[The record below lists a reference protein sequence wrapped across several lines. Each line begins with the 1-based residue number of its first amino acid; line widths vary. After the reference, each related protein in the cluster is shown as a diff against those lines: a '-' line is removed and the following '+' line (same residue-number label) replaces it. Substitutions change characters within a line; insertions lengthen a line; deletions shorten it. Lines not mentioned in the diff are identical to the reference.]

1 MRSSHYLVT
10 ASVLAV
16 ATALSAGSAAAQT
29 SGADA
34 PAMVEEVVV
43 TGSFIAGTP
52 EDAALPVN
60 VIGADELQKQGSPS
74 TVDLIKSIP
83 AVQGAVGESNQFGA
97 GQTTGV
103 GSANLRGLGAERTL
117 VLFNGRRMSTS
128 PGSIFVDTNLLPQS
142 AIGRVEV
149 LKDGA
154 AATYGSDAIGG
165 VINFITRKNFDG
177 LELQGGYTYVD
188 GSDGDYNASLTYGFT
203 NDRSSLLLSG
213 GYRHRSELP
222 TVERDFAVRSFAEN
236 PQGGWSSFG
245 NPGLYLSSANG
256 GITYTNPVV
265 DPACNV
271 ISGPQVGTLCQFQY
285 IGFNNLVEEEDYW
298 QLYGEFNFDVTDTTT
313 FHAEVLYAGHNV
325 SAENSSPSYP
335 PNNFPSSALTTK
347 IQGNGYFIPANNPG
361 LQALLATNP
370 GQVPASAATAGL
382 FTSVAWRPIGV
393 DGNDLFGGGGKEDKR
408 RFDAYRV
415 SAGLTGEFEF
425 GGGIGW
431 DASMTYMDNWSS
443 IATPD
448 ILVGRLQQALRGL
461 GGANCT
467 GSTPGANGCLWFNP
481 FSSGTSGNAVDGRTN
496 PNFVAGTANSREVL
510 DYIFEE
516 YAYDIRS
523 QLYTADLV
531 FNGQLPI
538 DFGAGQIGWA
548 AGTQYRWTGLERDT
562 ADFTNVAVSP
572 CPDSSVNPG
581 AVCPGRENGP
591 FTFFGALPNY
601 DLDQSV
607 ISFFGEMAVPITDS
621 LNATLAVRY
630 EDYGG
635 NVGSTTNPKVALR
648 YQATDW
654 LAFRASAGSTFRAP
668 PTTQISPGS
677 TTSLA
682 YTTAAGGYRAYDTFG
697 NPNLEPEEA
706 ITLNLGALFDFGDF
720 RASVDYWSFDFEG
733 PIDNESGSDI
743 VNALFPNGAAGANNC
758 ANPAF
763 APLLSRVTFTGA
775 CGATAIN
782 RVRINFVNGP
792 DVKTS
797 GLDFSASY
805 RARDVVGG
813 DMTFGADLTYVI
825 EYQVDANTIEGVAV
839 AEATDY
845 VGTMDYLGYGS
856 QPQWKGT
863 FFAEYNRDIHNVRAT
878 LRYVDNMIDTR
889 AGSATFATN
898 QSGQKIDAFVTTDL
912 AYRVFLPWDTTVS
925 ASVINMFDQDPP
937 FARLDLSYD
946 PFTANPYGRHF
957 KLNVTKRF

>member
-16 ATALSAGSAAAQT
+16 ATALSAGTAAAQT
-29 SGADA
+29 TGADA
-34 PAMVEEVVV
+34 PALVEEVVV

-117 VLFNGRRMSTS
+117 VLFNGRRMATS

-165 VINFITRKNFDG
+165 VINFITRKNFNG

-188 GSDGDYNASLTYGFT
+188 GSDGDYSASLTYGFT

-222 TVERDFAVRSFAEN
+222 TVERDFAVRPYAEN

-256 GITYTNPVV
+256 GFTYTNPVV

-271 ISGPQVGTLCQFQY
+271 ISGPQTGTLCQFQY

-313 FHAEVLYAGHNV
+313 FHAEILYAGHDV
-325 SAENSSPSYP
+325 SAETSSPSYP

-347 IQGNGYFIPANNPG
+347 IQPNGYFIPANNPG

-370 GQVPASAATAGL
+370 GQIPASAATAGL

-448 ILVGRLQQALRGL
+448 VLVGRLQLALRGL
-461 GGANCT
+461 GGAGCT

-538 DFGAGQIGWA
+538 DFGAGEIGWA
-548 AGTQYRWTGLERDT
+548 AGTQYRWSGLERQNS
-562 ADFTNVAVSP
+562 DFTNIAVNP
-572 CPDSSVNPG
+572 CADSSVNP
-581 AVCPGRENGP
+581 AATCVAQNGP
-591 FTFFGALPNY
+591 FTFFGALPDY

-607 ISFFGEMAVPITDS
+607 ISFFGEMAVPLTDS

-668 PTTQISPGS
+668 PTTQISPAS
-677 TTSLA
+677 TTNLA

-706 ITLNLGALFDFGDF
+706 LTLNLGALFDFGDF

-743 VNALFPNGAAGANNC
+743 VNTLFPNGAAGANNC

-763 APLLSRVTFTGA
+763 AALLSRVTFTGA

-805 RARDVVGG
+805 RARDVLGG
-813 DMTFGADLTYVI
+813 DMNFGADLTYVI
-825 EYQVDANTIEGVAV
+825 EYQVDANTIEGVEV
-839 AEATDY
+839 APATDY

-898 QSGQKIDAFVTTDL
+898 QEGQKIDAFVTADL

>member
-16 ATALSAGSAAAQT
+16 ATALSAGHAAAQT
-29 SGADA
+29 SGANA
-34 PAMVEEVVV
+34 PALVEEVIV

-60 VIGADELQKQGSPS
+60 VIGADDLQKQGSPS
-74 TVDLIKSIP
+74 TVDLLKSIP
-83 AVQGAVGESNQFGA
+83 AVQGALGESNQFGA

-103 GSANLRGLGAERTL
+103 GSANLRGLGAARTL
-117 VLFNGRRMSTS
+117 VLFNGRRMATS
-128 PGSIFVDTNLLPQS
+128 PGSIFVDTNLLPQ
-142 AIGRVEV
+142 AAVGRVEV

-165 VINFITRKNFDG
+165 VINFITRRNFNG

-188 GSDGDYNASLTYGFT
+188 GSDGDYSASLTYGFT
-203 NDRSSLLLSG
+203 NERSSLLLSG

-245 NPGLYLSSANG
+245 NPGLYLQSANG
-256 GITYTNPVV
+256 GFTYTSPVA

-271 ISGPQVGTLCQFQY
+271 ISGPGGGAAPCQFQY

-313 FHAEVLYAGHNV
+313 FHAEVLYAGHDV
-325 SAENSSPSYP
+325 SGEKSSPSYP

-370 GQVPASAATAGL
+370 GFAPSAATAGL
-382 FTSVAWRPIGV
+382 FTSVAWRPIGA
-393 DGNDLFGGGGKEDKR
+393 DGNDLFGGGGKQDKR

-415 SAGLTGEFEF
+415 SAGLKGEFEF

-448 ILVGRLQQALRGL
+448 ILVGRLQLALRGL

-510 DYIFEE
+510 DYIFDE

-523 QLYTADLV
+523 QLYTADVV
-531 FNGQLPI
+531 FNGRLPI

-548 AGTQYRWTGLERDT
+548 AGTQYRWSGLERQN
-562 ADFTNVAVSP
+562 ADFTNIAVSP
-572 CPDSSVNPG
+572 CADSSVNP
-581 AVCPGRENGP
+581 AATCAAQNGP
-591 FTFFGALPNY
+591 FTFFGALPDY

-607 ISFFGEMAVPITDS
+607 ISFFGEMAIPITNS

-635 NVGSTTNPKVALR
+635 NVGSTTNPKIALR

-677 TTSLA
+677 TTNLA

-697 NPNLEPEEA
+697 NPNLAPEEA

-733 PIDNESGSDI
+733 PINNESGSSI
-743 VNALFPNGAAGANNC
+743 VNALFPNGPTGANNC

-763 APLLSRVTFTGA
+763 APLLSRVSFTGA
-775 CGATAIN
+775 CSAANIN

-792 DVKTS
+792 DIKTS
-797 GLDFSASY
+797 GLDFSATY
-805 RARDVVGG
+805 RARDVLGG
-813 DMTFGADLTYVI
+813 DMNFGADLTYVL
-825 EYQVDANTIEGVAV
+825 EFQVDANTIEGVPV
-839 AEATDY
+839 AAARDY

-856 QPQWKGT
+856 QPQWKGS
-863 FFAEYNRDIHNVRAT
+863 FFAEYNRDVHNVRAT
-878 LRYVDNMIDTR
+878 VRYVDNMIDTR
-889 AGSATFATN
+889 VGSATFATN
-898 QSGQKIDAFVTTDL
+898 QAGQKIDAFVTTDL
-912 AYRVFLPWDTTVS
+912 AYRVFLPWDTTLS
-925 ASVINMFDQDPP
+925 ASVINMFDQDPS

>member
-1 MRSSHYLVT
+1 M
-10 ASVLAV
+10 
-16 ATALSAGSAAAQT
+16 
-29 SGADA
+29 
-34 PAMVEEVVV
+34 
-43 TGSFIAGTP
+43 
-52 EDAALPVN
+52 
-60 VIGADELQKQGSPS
+60 
-74 TVDLIKSIP
+74 
-83 AVQGAVGESNQFGA
+83 
-97 GQTTGV
+97 
-103 GSANLRGLGAERTL
+103 
-117 VLFNGRRMSTS
+117 
-128 PGSIFVDTNLLPQS
+128 
-142 AIGRVEV
+142 EV

-347 IQGNGYFIPANNPG
+347 IQPNGYFIPANNPG

-370 GQVPASAATAGL
+370 GQIPASAATAGL

-425 GGGIGW
+425 GGGIGG

-898 QSGQKIDAFVTTDL
+898 QEGQKIDAFVTADL

>member
-29 SGADA
+29 SGTDA